1 MSDYIVTFI
10 NLCRLGKK
18 KGFPDRMV
26 AAKFEPQENWLPP
39 GYVIK
44 KNNAYQGL
52 NVIIASVKSKKR
64 FRKQSNSEKAA
75 KEAWKSA
82 EEEDDNCNV
91 DTKKCDASNA
101 SEEEIQ
107 EGKISV
113 VEAQECKE
121 ETSTVY
127 PKKTSSTDSK
137 SRSSSRESTPASMDS
152 NTSTLSEASK
162 FERELME
169 ATKQEEA
176 MRNELPDEESD
187 KTLIPYNLQT
197 QHSLP
202 DKSIAD
208 CVEALIGCYLTTCG
222 QRAALL
228 FMTWLGL
235 KVYLLL
241 LQLHVQCFHGCFG
254 IVEITSV
261 ACYGC
266 ICEICI
272 FSLFWSWRSKN

>member
-1 MSDYIVTFI
+1 MLFIDY
-10 NLCRLGKK
+10 LCIQFSRLGKK

-52 NVIIASVKSKKR
+52 NVIIASVRSTKR

-75 KEAWKSA
+75 EEAGMSA
-82 EEEDDNCNV
+82 DSYDIHKDNPSYSTLVTSAGENANV
-91 DTKKCDASNA
+91 RS
-101 SEEEIQ
+101 
-107 EGKISV
+107 SV
-113 VEAQECKE
+113 DEVQECSKE
-121 ETSTVY
+121 VGS
-127 PKKTSSTDSK
+127 PRTDSS
-137 SRSSSRESTPASMDS
+137 SRTNTRESTPASTDNNMP
-152 NTSTLSEASK
+152 TLSEISK
-162 FERELME
+162 FERELLE

-176 MRNELPDEESD
+176 MRNELPGDECE

-235 KVYLLL
+235 KVIHYLILNFL
-241 LQLHVQCFHGCFG
+241 YYSS
-254 IVEITSV
+254 VEIKLVYS
-261 ACYGC
+261 
-266 ICEICI
+266 
-272 FSLFWSWRSKN
+272 SLKYCFFLS

>member
-1 MSDYIVTFI
+1 M
-10 NLCRLGKK
+10 N
-18 KGFPDRMV
+18 
-26 AAKFEPQENWLPP
+26 
-39 GYVIK
+39 
-44 KNNAYQGL
+44 
-52 NVIIASVKSKKR
+52 
-64 FRKQSNSEKAA
+64 
-75 KEAWKSA
+75 
-82 EEEDDNCNV
+82 
-91 DTKKCDASNA
+91 TKKCNTSNPN
-101 SEEEIQ
+101 EGEIQ
-107 EGKISV
+107 EGKISAG
-113 VEAQECKE
+113 EA
-121 ETSTVY
+121 ETSTVW
-127 PKKTSSTDSK
+127 PKKTNSTGNK

-176 MRNELPDEESD
+176 MRNELPDEESE

-241 LQLHVQCFHGCFG
+241 IKVHAQCFHGCFG
-254 IVEITSV
+254 IAEITSV
-261 ACYGC
+261 P
-266 ICEICI
+266 
-272 FSLFWSWRSKN
+272 FLWLHL

>member
-1 MSDYIVTFI
+1 
-10 NLCRLGKK
+10 
-18 KGFPDRMV
+18 MV

-75 KEAWKSA
+75 EEAGKCA
-82 EEEDDNCNV
+82 EEEK
-91 DTKKCDASNA
+91 DTCSMSAEKYDASN
-101 SEEEIQ
+101 SNKEELKD
-107 EGKISV
+107 GKTFAD
-113 VEAQECKE
+113 ELQECKE
-121 ETSTVY
+121 GASAVLT
-127 PKKTSSTDSK
+127 KKTSSVGNK
-137 SRSSSRESTPASMDS
+137 SRSNSRESTPASVDS
-152 NTSTLSEASK
+152 NASTLSEASK

-169 ATKQEEA
+169 ATIQEEA
-176 MRNELPDEESD
+176 MRNELPDEESE

-235 KVYLLL
+235 KVYLFL
-241 LQLHVQCFHGCFG
+241 LQFHVQCFDGCCARL
-254 IVEITSV
+254 E
-261 ACYGC
+261 
-266 ICEICI
+266 
-272 FSLFWSWRSKN
+272 W

>member
-1 MSDYIVTFI
+1 MHLIINIIVVCFYLEMNFMLVSSTF
-10 NLCRLGKK
+10 CRLGKK

-52 NVIIASVKSKKR
+52 NVIIASIKSKKC

-75 KEAWKSA
+75 A
-82 EEEDDNCNV
+82 EEAGIPADSSNNTNCDSSKEQNGVEDTNV
-91 DTKKCDASNA
+91 VKNEENVASA
-101 SEEEIQ
+101 
-107 EGKISV
+107 K
-113 VEAQECKE
+113 
-121 ETSTVY
+121 
-127 PKKTSSTDSK
+127 
-137 SRSSSRESTPASMDS
+137 SSRESTPGDGENGNASL
-152 NTSTLSEASK
+152 TEVSK
-162 FERELME
+162 FERELFE
-169 ATKQEEA
+169 ATKQEET
-176 MRNELPDEESD
+176 MNNDLPGDECE

-235 KVYLLL
+235 KVKE
-241 LQLHVQCFHGCFG
+241 V
-254 IVEITSV
+254 
-261 ACYGC
+261 
-266 ICEICI
+266 
-272 FSLFWSWRSKN
+272 FSKK